1 MTEEIQQYEPVIGL
15 EIHARLKSKTKM
27 FCACSNDTW
36 KAEPNEHTCPVCM
49 GFPGSLP
56 TINKQAVYLG
66 RKMGIALGCEVKKFS
81 KFDRKSYFYPDLP
94 AGFQTSQFDEP
105 VCEHG
110 KVQVVVE
117 GEAKTFRINRL
128 HLEND
133 AGKSTHSENASLLDW
148 NRSGSPLA
156 EMVTEA
162 DFRSP
167 KDVSS
172 FLKEIQRILRFFDIS
187 DADMEKGMMR
197 CDVNVSIRPVGQEK
211 FGTKVEMKNMNSFR
225 NIEKALEFEI
235 TRQTALCNAGKK
247 DEIVQETRGFNADTG
262 KTFSQRTKE
271 EAMDYRYFPEPDLP
285 PLTITDEEIEEI
297 RKEITELPSQKILRY
312 LDAGIGIAEADAL
325 VGDKHLNEVLEY
337 VTEKTGDLKRTSNW
351 ILGAVS
357 KYLNDNIEYSLAD
370 FNADNLVILIQLI
383 QNNKISNKVANQIFE
398 EVISENKNPEL
409 IIEEKGLAQESDTGA
424 IEALCAEVLAEKAD
438 LVEAYKSG
446 KDKLFGAF
454 VGQVMK
460 KSKGKA
466 NPQMVNEVLK
476 KLLQQ

>member
-1 MTEEIQQYEPVIGL
+1 MTQENQQYEPVMGL

-49 GFPGSLP
+49 GFPGALP

-66 RKMGIALGCEVKKFS
+66 RKMGLALGCEVKKFS

-110 KVQVVVE
+110 NLQVIVN
-117 GEAKTFRINRL
+117 GEKKSFRINRL

-133 AGKSTHSENASLLDW
+133 AGKSTHSANSSLLDW

-167 KDVSS
+167 TDVSS
-172 FLKEIQRILRFFDIS
+172 FLKEMQRILRFLDIS

-197 CDVNVSIRPVGQEK
+197 CDVNVSIRPFGQEK

-225 NIEKALEFEI
+225 NIEKALEYEI
-235 TRQTALCNAGKK
+235 ARQTALCNDGKK

-262 KTFSQRTKE
+262 KTFSQRSKE

-285 PLTITDEEIEEI
+285 PLTITDEEIAELQ
-297 RKEITELPSQKILRY
+297 KEIPELPSEKILKY

-325 VGDKHLNEVLEY
+325 VGDKYLNEVFEF
-337 VTEKTGDLKRTSNW
+337 VSEKTGDIKIASNW

-370 FNADNLVILIQLI
+370 FNAENLVILIQLI

-398 EVISENKNPEL
+398 EVISGNKNPE
-409 IIEEKGLAQESDTGA
+409 IIVEEKGLAQESDTGA
-424 IEALCAEVLAEKAD
+424 IEAICAEVLAEKAD

-466 NPQMVNEVLK
+466 NPQVVNEILK
-476 KLLQQ
+476 KLLS